1 MFWTDEIYE
10 DRFKSLAFR
19 TLSQLTISKFNDLPD
34 HIDDMTD
41 QYFIVAN
48 RMVRVIQS
56 NSRASSSEQQKFIRS
71 KQERLLNK
79 LVRLCSVNIYFFV
92 QDSITAAKI
101 ESEVEYVIN
110 DLSLIPKGALSDV
123 EKKRTKFNAQRKVA
137 GHRAFGSEYVHQFLN
152 ISDCNHIFSQLKRL
166 IGSWGHYQR

>member
-1 MFWTDEIYE
+1 
-10 DRFKSLAFR
+10 
-19 TLSQLTISKFNDLPD
+19 
-34 HIDDMTD
+34 MTD

-79 LVRLCSVNIYFFV
+79 VVRLCSVNIYFFV

-123 EKKRTKFNAQRKVA
+123 KKKRTKFNAQRKAA

-152 ISDCNHIFSQLKRL
+152 ISDFNHIFSQFKRVVLSALGVIINDELPEEYEPAKYMAKASKLKAAIDLFR
-166 IGSWGHYQR
+166 SRCQ